1 MKKSTIVLI
10 IVCVASL
17 VLSVILFVAAAIS
30 LKGFGVRWAKDFFRD
45 NAIEWDGS
53 NWNIDWENDEENGD
67 VSVKMPFIRIETDE
81 DGERIEIPF
90 IDISVNDGKGSI
102 SIGKNDDVAE
112 TTLPDDTNETSA
124 TDSGEN

>member
-17 VLSVILFVAAAIS
+17 VLSVILFVTAAIS
-30 LKGFGVRWAKDFFRD
+30 LKGFGVRWAADFFRE

-53 NWNIDWENDEENGD
+53 NWHIGWDEEEGNGD
-67 VSVKMPFIRIETDE
+67 VSVKMPFIRIEKDE

-102 SIGKNDDVAE
+102 SIGKNEDAGE
-112 TTLPDDTNETSA
+112 TTLPDETGGSSE
-124 TDSGEN
+124 TDSEEN

>member
-30 LKGFGVRWAKDFFRD
+30 LKGFGINWFKEFADE
-45 NAIEWDGS
+45 NEIEWDGS
-53 NWNIDWENDEENGD
+53 NWHIDWDEEFENGD
-67 VSVKMPFIRIETDE
+67 VRVKLPFVNIETDE

-90 IDISVNDGKGSI
+90 IDISIDDGKGSI
-102 SIGKNDDVAE
+102 SIGKQVDVSE
-112 TTLPDDTNETSA
+112 TTLPEETGASSE
-124 TDSGEN
+124 TDSEDH